1 MPRKLIVRS
10 AYEKKGAMQFNLS
23 TAAFLFCLDAALK
36 SVCKA
41 SGAGVK
47 FERALGYPHFIRI
60 HCCCYLFCYLAGGK
74 QYPSSMRDVS
84 RSMDWH

>member
-47 FERALGYPHFIRI
+47 FERALRRSSLHQNSLLL
-60 HCCCYLFCYLAGGK
+60 LFVLLLGRWETISVQHARC
-74 QYPSSMRDVS
+74 M
-84 RSMDWH
+84 